1 MSVAVDAVDFHNTE
15 DCRAQENIS
24 EKSAENT

>member
-1 MSVAVDAVDFHNTE
+1 MIVTAGAVDFHNTE
-15 DCRAQENIS
+15 DCRVQEDIS

>member
-15 DCRAQENIS
+15 DRRAQENIS

>member
-1 MSVAVDAVDFHNTE
+1 MRAPAVAVDFHNTE

-24 EKSAENT
+24 DKSEENT

>member
-1 MSVAVDAVDFHNTE
+1 MIATAGAVDFHNTE
-15 DCRAQENIS
+15 DRRVQENIS